1 MGIDPLSAA
10 APARVKALI
19 LPYARIRQ
27 SRFLSFVARLEQEN
41 VVRLGTVS
49 PDGRPHRSKSLVVAG
64 GSILLLTL

>member
-41 VVRLGTVS
+41 VVKLGNVS
-49 PDGRPHRSKSLVVAG
+49 PDGRPHRSKSPLVSG
-64 GSILLLTL
+64 RSTLLLTA

>member
-41 VVRLGTVS
+41 VVQLGTVN
-49 PDGRPHRSKSLVVAG
+49 PDGRPHRSKCLVATG
-64 GSILLLTL
+64 SSILLLTL